1 MTTQKTRNTVSQVRY
16 CQVRYCWSALSAALL
31 AAGLCS
37 PVLHAAPSGSVVRAG
52 EARVEQHG
60 TLTRIDQTSA
70 RAIIDWRG
78 FDVGAAEQVRFNQPS
93 PQAAT
98 LNRVTGE
105 QQSRIDGHISANGQ
119 VFLVNQHG
127 VIFGNGAKID
137 VGSLFVSTANIGN
150 PDFMAGRLN
159 FNQRGQ
165 PGAQI
170 RNEGVISAAE
180 GGLVALVAP
189 HVRNDGVI
197 VARLGKV
204 TLASGDRYTLDLF
217 GDQLIQLQIPETEA
231 DALLVAQAGR
241 IEHLGRIEADG
252 GRVVLVN
259 AASGKQAL
267 DGVINL
273 AGVIQAD
280 TVRQQSGRIVLE
292 SSGAVNL
299 SGELHARGMQAGE
312 SGGSIDVRGQSI
324 ELVGARL
331 DAQGDAGGGVVHVG
345 GTWQGGT
352 GPRAQTLA
360 VDYASRIQADA
371 ISQGQ
376 GGEVVFWSDGETRFA
391 GLTTARG
398 GAQSGDGGRVEVS
411 GLGQL
416 EFQGLVDAG
425 ASVGKAGQLLLDPKD
440 LLIGAPE
447 AAVIARVLRTGT
459 TTTLQ
464 ASQDIEV
471 NSLIDGRGGRD
482 GGGLDF
488 SAGQDI
494 RINDFIVTQNGAV
507 RLDAIAGTFSMA
519 PGKAIFAG
527 NAEIDIA
534 AGGDLSLGSL
544 LTSNILSLASRSG
557 GVRIGAPVEAGNG
570 DLIVRAA
577 GDIDIA
583 AAIVNLRAGSDVAL
597 EAGGSI
603 HVAAPIDGTGGVDGG
618 SVRLVAGGGI
628 DVGTQAPAHV
638 ATQNGAI
645 TLDAAGAIN
654 FSPDAGLY
662 AGSGAITLTGS
673 QVTAGILSGNGGIAV
688 QSRSGDLMLGGVMQT
703 GGAVQLTSPT
713 SLTVAQP
720 IGVTGNGSLSINA
733 GLDLSVD
740 ALLLASESAS
750 LTLTAGRDLRLNA
763 ALVSDQGDM
772 ALSADGSVIS
782 SAQAGLYSTSGA
794 VRVDAV
800 QTLNAPTVM
809 TVGLI
814 DLTSQSGSLRLLGQ
828 IRGGSAPVEMTAA
841 GDIAVDQSI
850 VLGNGGSLNL
860 AAGRALSVNAIVE
873 GGSGVDFNLS
883 AGGDV
888 TLNRDLVAQSGSID
902 VTAAGAMHFA
912 ADSGVYAGSGSIRL
926 DAGSGNMTPGYLQA
940 GSGAAL
946 DSGGSLTIARAI
958 GGDVG
963 SLTLTADGYLA
974 INAQIANLSQGLSAN
989 AGSNLFVNS
998 PLNGIGNVLVL
1009 SAGNDVHVNADV
1021 ASANAPLS
1029 VNAGGTLVQ
1038 AANGVDA
1045 YGAPLTRQLR
1055 SGGAPLSVQVGG
1067 DLNLG
1072 SLVTSGSLSVVST
1085 GGDININVP
1094 IYETTGYTRLSAA
1107 ADILVNQVIANATT
1121 GADLLMQAGGDIAVN
1136 AKIGPWDRS
1145 DATYPTDNRDALPGG
1160 KVQLLAGGDILIDR
1174 EIGTYRGGL
1183 TGADDAAI
1191 DLTSTG
1197 GSVLLTP
1204 GIKVSSDGGAISVSA
1219 HADLEN
1225 GPEIT
1230 VLDLVHLN
1238 AIPDTGYFT
1247 TGALSLTSTG
1257 GDVNIEQW
1265 IPRTTGSVTIRAADR
1280 LEINQRIYTNH
1291 GDISLYAGAGG
1302 IWQNPLGDPEPN
1314 PLLSTASV
1322 SDIDSGNG
1330 NLYLQAIG
1338 DIQPHILRSGG
1349 NLTVKST
1356 AGAIV
1361 GGRIDISRETP
1372 SIPLGMPDQVELAGY
1387 SGISG
1392 FSAQNSPHVAAIS
1405 ANGSIVNLGV
1415 FYPNSLLMIAAQHI
1429 NTPTFTLGQSAR
1441 LYAGRDIV
1449 LNGLNGG
1456 DITAYA
1462 GRDLVTTL
1470 NIAPGIVGSLDLS
1483 AGYAPFDTLAGIT
1496 VAGVAAPVWGGP
1508 SGAGSISISTAVP
1521 GTPLWVEGEGGF
1533 VARATGDVTL
1543 PQVHVS
1549 YALNPSSIPHWANTL
1564 GQQRIQPFNISAG
1577 GNITLTRLQTVGP
1590 VSMVSTGSDIQIDF
1604 TLGAHVSTDPLVDP
1618 AAVYWNPAD
1627 LGLASL
1633 ILRADI
1639 GDISMH
1645 EARAEGD
1652 ISITALNGG
1661 ITFMGGFNGVE
1672 AGGTRV
1678 VSNAGDDVLFSN
1690 TIDSTP
1696 VTRIPRPAL
1705 AGPAVAVGPT
1715 LAGPGAA
1722 PQPGALPPTAPAAP
1736 LIAGSSPGAAP
1747 GAPNAAGGSVAN
1759 SGPSG
1764 VSVDSSQ
1771 AGNAT
1776 GGDSFGEIFVAD
1788 NAAEQPVERRRE
1800 TTEESETA
1808 QQEATTEK
1816 LAEATPEAMPEAT
1829 PETSKESA
1837 ESPFPTMLDEEE
1849 KRKEKAI
1856 AAPLPAETYL
1866 VFAGGRG
1873 DAKEQDFG
1881 RSEPVE
1887 YNRVRP

>member
-1 MTTQKTRNTVSQVRY
+1 MTSQNKTISASQSR
-16 CQVRYCWSALSAALL
+16 CCLRALSAALL

-37 PVLHAAPSGSVVRAG
+37 PALHAAPSGGEVRAG
-52 EARVEQHG
+52 EVRIEQVG
-60 TLTRIDQTSA
+60 ALTRIDQNSA

-78 FDVGAAEQVRFNQPS
+78 FDVGVAEQVRFNQPS

-98 LNRVTGE
+98 LNRVTGA
-105 QQSRIDGHISANGQ
+105 QQSRIDGSISANGQ

-127 VIFGNGAKID
+127 VIFGNGAKVD

-150 PDFMAGRLN
+150 ADFMAGRLE
-159 FNQRGQ
+159 FNQPGQ

-170 RNEGVISAAE
+170 RNAGVISAAE
-180 GGLVALVAP
+180 GGLVTLVAP

-204 TLASGDRYTLDLF
+204 TLAAGDRYTLDLY
-217 GDQLIQLQIPETEA
+217 GDQLIQLQITEA
-231 DALLVAQAGR
+231 DAQALLAGQAGR
-241 IEHLGRIEADG
+241 VEHSGRIESDG
-252 GRVVLVN
+252 GRVVLVS
-259 AASGKQAL
+259 AASGKKAL
-267 DGVINL
+267 DAVINL
-273 AGVIQAD
+273 SGVIQAD
-280 TVRQQSGRIVLE
+280 TVSQHGGRIVLE
-292 SSGAVNL
+292 SAGSVNL
-299 SGELHARGMQAGE
+299 TGALQARGMQAGE
-312 SGGSIDVRGQSI
+312 TGGNIDVRGETI
-324 ELVGARL
+324 ELAGARL
-331 DAQGDAGGGVVHVG
+331 DASGDAGGGVVHVG
-345 GTWQGGT
+345 GDWQGGDKQ
-352 GPRAQTLA
+352 RAQTLVLDA
-360 VDYASRIQADA
+360 ASNIRADA
-371 ISQGQ
+371 GSHGN
-376 GGEVVFWSDGETRFA
+376 GGEVVMWSVGETRFA
-391 GLTTARG
+391 GAISARG
-398 GAQSGDGGRVEVS
+398 GAQSGDGGKVEVS
-411 GLGQL
+411 GLREL
-416 EFQGLVDAG
+416 VFQGQVDAG
-425 ASVGKAGQLLLDPKD
+425 AAAGQGGLLLLDPVN
-440 LLIGAPE
+440 LWIGAPE
-447 AAVIARVLRTGT
+447 AAVLARVLRTGT
-459 TTTLQ
+459 STTLQ

-471 NSLIDGRGGRD
+471 NAAIDGRGSHD

-494 RINDFIVTQNGAV
+494 RVNDFIITQNGAV
-507 RLDAIAGTFSMA
+507 HLDAVAGTVTLA

-527 NAEIDIA
+527 SGAINIS
-534 AGGDLSLGSL
+534 AGGDLDAGSL
-544 LTSNILSLASRSG
+544 LTNGTLSLASRSG
-557 GVRIGAPVEAGNG
+557 SVRIGAPVEAGNG

-577 GDIDIA
+577 GDIEVA
-583 AAIVNLRAGSDVAL
+583 AAIVNLRAGSDVDL

-618 SVRLVAGGGI
+618 TVRMVAGGGI

-645 TLDAAGAIN
+645 TLDAIGAIN
-654 FSPDAGLY
+654 FLLDAGLY

-713 SLTVAQP
+713 HLTVAQP
-720 IGVTGNGSLSINA
+720 IGVTGSGSLNMNA

-740 ALLLASESAS
+740 ALLLASEGAS

-772 ALSADGSVIS
+772 TLSADGSVIS

-794 VRVDAV
+794 VRVDAL

-809 TVGLI
+809 TSGAI
-814 DLTSQSGSLRLLGQ
+814 DLSSQSGSLRLLGQ

-850 VLGNGGSLNL
+850 VLGNGGNLNL

-963 SLTLTADGYLA
+963 SLTLTADGNLT
-974 INAQIANLSQGLSAN
+974 INAPIANLSQGLSAN
-989 AGSNLFVNS
+989 AGNNLFVNS

-1009 SAGNDVHVNADV
+1009 SASNDVHVNADV

-1038 AANGVDA
+1038 AANGVDT

-1055 SGGAPLSVQVGG
+1055 SGGAPLSVRVGG

-1094 IYETTGYTRLSAA
+1094 IYETTGYTRLWAA
-1107 ADILVNQVIANATT
+1107 GDILVNQVVANATT

-1145 DATYPTDNRDALPGG
+1145 DATYPIVNRDALPGG

-1191 DLTSTG
+1191 NITSTG
-1197 GSVLLTP
+1197 GGVLLTP

-1219 HADLEN
+1219 HADLDN

-1230 VLDLVHLN
+1230 VLDVAHLN
-1238 AIPDTGYFT
+1238 ATPETGYFT
-1247 TGALSLTSTG
+1247 TGALSLTSTA
-1257 GDVNIEQW
+1257 GDVYIEQW
-1265 IPRTTGSVTIRAADR
+1265 IPNTTGSVTIRAADR
-1280 LEINQRIYTNH
+1280 LEINQRIYTNN

-1302 IWQNPLGDPEPN
+1302 IWQNPLADPN
-1314 PLLSTASV
+1314 PVADQNTFAI
-1322 SDIDSGNG
+1322 SDIDARNG
-1330 NLYLQAIG
+1330 NLYLEAVG
-1338 DIQPHILRSGG
+1338 DIQPWVLRTNR

-1356 AGAIV
+1356 AGSIT
-1361 GGRIDISRETP
+1361 GGRIEPSRDSSVVP
-1372 SIPLGMPDQVELAGY
+1372 MLILGGPDRVELAGY
-1387 SGISG
+1387 AGISG
-1392 FSAQNSPHVAAIS
+1392 FSAVFSPDVSAIS

-1415 FYPNSLLMIAAQHI
+1415 MLPTSMLLIAAEDI
-1429 NTPTFTLGQSAR
+1429 LTPTSVMGLAPR

-1449 LNGLNGG
+1449 LNGIYGG
-1456 DITAYA
+1456 DMTAYA
-1462 GRDLVTTL
+1462 GRDFVTTL
-1470 NIAPGIVGSLDLS
+1470 NVAPGIVSSLDLS
-1483 AGYAPFDTLAGIT
+1483 AGYAPFDTLAGVTI
-1496 VAGVAAPVWGGP
+1496 AGVAAPVWGGP
-1508 SGAGSISISTAVP
+1508 FGTGDISISAAAP
-1521 GTPLWVEGEGGF
+1521 DKILWVEGNGGF

-1543 PQVHVS
+1543 PKVHVS
-1549 YALNPSSIPHWANTL
+1549 YSLDPSNITPWASTL
-1564 GQQRIQPFNISAG
+1564 AQQLIQPFDLTAG
-1577 GNITLTRLQTVGP
+1577 GNIVLERLQTVGP
-1590 VSMVSTGSDIQIDF
+1590 VSMVSTGGDIQIDF

-1618 AAVYWNPAD
+1618 AQYWNPDD

-1633 ILRADI
+1633 ILRADN
-1639 GDISMH
+1639 GDIRMH

-1652 ISITALNGG
+1652 ISITANGSISFLGGLNG
-1661 ITFMGGFNGVE
+1661 IE
-1672 AGGTRV
+1672 AGDARV
-1678 VSNAGDDVLFSN
+1678 VSDAGGAVAVSDS
-1690 TIDSTP
+1690 IDPTP
-1696 VTRIPRPAL
+1696 VARIARPGFA
-1705 AGPAVAVGPT
+1705 APAVAVGPT

-1722 PQPGALPPTAPAAP
+1722 PQPGALPPAAPAAP
-1736 LIAGSSPGAAP
+1736 LIASSSPGAAP
-1747 GAPNAAGGSVAN
+1747 GAPTAGGGSVTH
-1759 SGPSG
+1759 SGPTG

-1771 AGNAT
+1771 AGDAAS
-1776 GGDSFGEIFVAD
+1776 GDSFGEIFVAD
-1788 NAAEQPVERRRE
+1788 NAAEQPVERRSE

-1816 LAEATPEAMPEAT
+1816 LAEATPATT
-1829 PETSKESA
+1829 PETTPEASKDSVEA
-1837 ESPFPTMLDEEE
+1837 VLPTLLDEEE
-1849 KRKEKAI
+1849 KRKAKT
-1856 AAPLPAETYL
+1856 APRPAETYL

>member
-1 MTTQKTRNTVSQVRY
+1 MKSQNKTFSSSRL
-16 CQVRYCWSALSAALL
+16 SALSAALL

-37 PVLHAAPSGSVVRAG
+37 PALHAAPSGGEVRAG
-52 EARVEQHG
+52 DARIEQVG
-60 TLTRIDQTSA
+60 ALTRIDQNSA

-98 LNRVTGE
+98 LNRVTSD
-105 QQSRIDGHISANGQ
+105 QQSRIDGSISANGQ
-119 VFLVNQHG
+119 VFLVNPHG
-127 VIFGNGAKID
+127 VIFGNGAKVD

-150 PDFMAGRLN
+150 VDFMAGRLE
-159 FNQRGQ
+159 FDQPGQ
-165 PGAQI
+165 SGAQI
-170 RNEGVISAAE
+170 RNAGAISAAE

-204 TLASGDRYTLDLF
+204 TLAAGDRYTLDLY
-217 GDQLIQLQIPETEA
+217 GDRLIQLQLPEA
-231 DALLVAQAGR
+231 DANALLAGQAGR
-241 IEHLGRIEADG
+241 VEHSGRIEADG
-252 GRVVLVN
+252 GRVVLVS

-267 DGVINL
+267 DAVINL
-273 AGVIQAD
+273 SGVIQAD
-280 TVRQQSGRIVLE
+280 TVRQQNGRIVLE
-292 SSGAVNL
+292 SAGSVNL
-299 SGELHARGMQAGE
+299 TGALQARGMQAGE
-312 SGGSIDVRGQSI
+312 TGGNIDVRGETI
-324 ELVGARL
+324 ELAGARL
-331 DAQGDAGGGVVHVG
+331 DAGGDAGGGVVHVG
-345 GTWQGGT
+345 GDWQGGDKQ
-352 GPRAQTLA
+352 RAQTLVLDA
-360 VDYASRIQADA
+360 ASNIRADA
-371 ISQGQ
+371 GSHGQ
-376 GGEVVFWSDGETRFA
+376 GGEAVLWSDGETRFA
-391 GLTTARG
+391 GSISARG
-398 GAQSGDGGRVEVS
+398 GVQSGDGGKVEVS
-411 GLGQL
+411 GLREL
-416 EFQGLVDAG
+416 VFQGQVDAG
-425 ASVGKAGQLLLDPKD
+425 AVAGRGGLLLLDP
-440 LLIGAPE
+440 LNLFIGAPE
-447 AAVIARVLRTGT
+447 AAVLARVLRTGT
-459 TTTLQ
+459 STTLQ
-464 ASQDIEV
+464 ASEDIEV
-471 NSLIDGRGGRD
+471 NAAIDGRGGRD

-488 SAGQDI
+488 SAGQNI
-494 RINDFIVTQNGAV
+494 RVNDFIITQNGAV
-507 RLDAIAGTFSMA
+507 HLDAVAGTVTLA

-527 NAEIDIA
+527 SGAIDIS
-534 AGGDLSLGSL
+534 AGGDLDAGSL
-544 LTSNILSLASRSG
+544 LTNGTLSLASRSG

-577 GDIDIA
+577 GDIEVA
-583 AAIVNLRAGSDVAL
+583 AAIVNLRAGSDVDL

-603 HVAAPIDGTGGVDGG
+603 HVASPIDGTGGIDGG
-618 SVRLVAGGGI
+618 TVRMAAGGGI

-654 FSPDAGLY
+654 FAPDAGLY

-673 QVTAGILSGNGGIAV
+673 QVTTGILSGNGGMAV
-688 QSRSGDLMLGGVMQT
+688 QSRSGDLTLSGVMQT

-713 SLTVAQP
+713 HLTVAQP
-720 IGVTGNGSLSINA
+720 IGVTGSGSLNLSA

-750 LTLTAGRDLRLNA
+750 MTLTAGRDLRLNA

-772 ALSADGSVIS
+772 TLSADGSVIS
-782 SAQAGLYSTSGA
+782 SAQAGLYSTSGV

-809 TVGLI
+809 TSGAI
-814 DLTSQSGSLRLLGQ
+814 DLSSQSGSLNLLGQ

-841 GDIAVDQSI
+841 GDIAVDQAI

-888 TLNRDLVAQSGSID
+888 TLNRDLVARSGSID
-902 VTAAGAMHFA
+902 VTAGGAMHFA

-940 GSGAAL
+940 GGGAAL
-946 DSGGSLTIARAI
+946 DSGGSLTIVRAI

-963 SLTLTADGYLA
+963 SLTLTADGNLT
-974 INAQIANLSQGLSAN
+974 INAPIANLSQGLVAH
-989 AGSNLFVNS
+989 AGSTLFINS
-998 PLNGIGNVLVL
+998 PLNGIGNVLAL

-1055 SGGAPLSVQVGG
+1055 SGGAPLSVRVGG

-1094 IYETTGYTRLSAA
+1094 VYETTGYTSLWAA
-1107 ADILVNQVIANATT
+1107 GDILVNQVVANATT

-1136 AKIGPWDRS
+1136 AKIGPWDRN
-1145 DATYPTDNRDALPGG
+1145 DATYPIVNRNALPGG
-1160 KVQLLAGGDILIDR
+1160 KVQLQAGGDILIDR

-1183 TGADDAAI
+1183 TGIDDAAI
-1191 DLTSTG
+1191 NLTSTG
-1197 GSVLLTP
+1197 GGVLLTP

-1219 HADLEN
+1219 HDDLEN
-1225 GPEIT
+1225 GPAIT
-1230 VLDLVHLN
+1230 VLDLAHLN
-1238 AIPDTGYFT
+1238 ATPDTGYFT

-1257 GDVNIEQW
+1257 GDVYIEQW

-1302 IWQNPLGDPEPN
+1302 IWQNPLGDLEPD

-1349 NLTVKST
+1349 NLTIKST

-1361 GGRIDISRETP
+1361 GGRIDISRDSSVTP
-1372 SIPLGMPDQVELAGY
+1372 AISLGMPDLVELAGY

-1415 FYPNSLLMIAAQHI
+1415 FYPSSLLMIAAQDI
-1429 NTPTFTLGQSAR
+1429 NTPTFTLGQSPR

-1462 GRDLVTTL
+1462 GRHLVTTL
-1470 NIAPGIVGSLDLS
+1470 NAAHAIVKSLDLS
-1483 AGYAPFDTLAGIT
+1483 AGYAPFDTLAGVS
-1496 VAGVAAPVWGGP
+1496 VAGVVAPVWGGP
-1508 SGAGSISISTAVP
+1508 LGVGDISITSADPVKMV
-1521 GTPLWVEGEGGF
+1521 WVEGDGGF
-1533 VARATGDVTL
+1533 VARATGNVSL
-1543 PQVHVS
+1543 PIVHVS
-1549 YALNPSSIPHWANTL
+1549 YLLDPSMITPWASTSTL
-1564 GQQRIQPFNISAG
+1564 EKQLIQPFDINAG
-1577 GNITLTRLQTVGP
+1577 GDITLQRLQSVGP
-1590 VSMVSTGSDIQIDF
+1590 VSLVSSAGDIQVDF

-1618 AAVYWNPAD
+1618 AAAYWNPDD

-1633 ILRADI
+1633 ILRADY
-1639 GDISMH
+1639 GDIRMH

-1652 ISITALNGG
+1652 ISITAPNGG
-1661 ITFMGGFNGVE
+1661 ITFLGGFNGVE
-1672 AGGTRV
+1672 AGVAREVSDAGGEV
-1678 VSNAGDDVLFSN
+1678 LVSNA
-1690 TIDSTP
+1690 IDTTP
-1696 VTRIPRPAL
+1696 VARIPRPAL
-1705 AGPAVAVGPT
+1705 AGPAIAVGPT

-1722 PQPGALPPTAPAAP
+1722 PQPGALPPAAPAAP
-1736 LIAGSSPGAAP
+1736 LIASSSPGAAP
-1747 GAPNAAGGSVAN
+1747 GAPTAGGGSVAD

-1788 NAAEQPVERRRE
+1788 NAAEQPVERRSE

-1816 LAEATPEAMPEAT
+1816 LAEATPAASPESTPEA
-1829 PETSKESA
+1829 SKDSTESA
-1837 ESPFPTMLDEEE
+1837 LPTVQDEEE
-1849 KRKEKAI
+1849 KRKAKT
-1856 AAPLPAETYL
+1856 APRPAETYL